1 MQRNKNSQIL
11 LVGMQNDVLNIR
23 LPHNLEISLYITN
36 EKWKRMSIKDFY
48 MNVHS
53 RIIQNSQKTDT
64 TQMTISWWKDK

>member
-53 RIIQNSQKTDT
+53 RIIHNNQKG
-64 TQMTISWWKDK
+64 